1 MDSIKTQQLD
11 LITDKKYI
19 DKYFSL
25 VIKKDLN
32 VDINISNEYVVAHNL
47 VSKKLILIKT
57 FSDAVL
63 ENPELYFL
71 LSSLIQDINLR
82 SLTKTQI
89 MSALENQ

>member
-32 VDINISNEYVVAHNL
+32 MDINISNEYVVAHNL

-57 FSDAVL
+57 FSDAAL

-89 MSALENQ
+89 VSALENQ

>member
-32 VDINISNEYVVAHNL
+32 MDINISNEYVIAHNL

-57 FSDAVL
+57 FSDATL

-89 MSALENQ
+89 VSALENQ

>member
-32 VDINISNEYVVAHNL
+32 MDINISNEYVVAHNL

-89 MSALENQ
+89 VSALENQ

>member
-32 VDINISNEYVVAHNL
+32 MDINISNEYVVAHNL

>member
-32 VDINISNEYVVAHNL
+32 MDINISNEYVVAHNL

-57 FSDAVL
+57 FLDAVL

-89 MSALENQ
+89 VSTLENQ